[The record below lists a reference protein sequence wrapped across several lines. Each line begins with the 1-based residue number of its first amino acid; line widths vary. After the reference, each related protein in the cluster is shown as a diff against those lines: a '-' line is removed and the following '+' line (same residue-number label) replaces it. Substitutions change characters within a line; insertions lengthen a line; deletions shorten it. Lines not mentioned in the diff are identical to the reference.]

1 MKTFGEFSLP
11 KLSAVY
17 YISYLFIEYFISK
30 NNNLMHYADTIGQ
43 QIRLLREAKGYSQE
57 YMADMLDVSQS
68 TYACLESGKTALRVD
83 RLFQILELLDTDIA
97 TLLNKKQ
104 GEAQSLYGNEK
115 TVLETRGVSVPELKL
130 VYDRLFQEMRDEILF
145 LRSLVRKAPESR
157 V

>member
-1 MKTFGEFSLP
+1 MR
-11 KLSAVY
+11 
-17 YISYLFIEYFISK
+17 
-30 NNNLMHYADTIGQ
+30 YANTIGQ
-43 QIRLLREAKGYSQE
+43 QIRSLREAKGYSQE
-57 YMADMLDVSQS
+57 YMADMLEISQS

-104 GEAQSLYGNEK
+104 SETHAPYGKE
-115 TVLETRGVSVPELKL
+115 TSVMETRAVSVPELKL

-145 LRSLVRKAPESR
+145 LRSLIRKAPESR

>member
-1 MKTFGEFSLP
+1 
-11 KLSAVY
+11 
-17 YISYLFIEYFISK
+17 
-30 NNNLMHYADTIGQ
+30 MHYANTIGQ

-57 YMADMLDVSQS
+57 YMADMLNVSQS

-97 TLLNKKQ
+97 TLLSKKQ
-104 GEAQSLYGNEK
+104 SDAHSSAKESSATEA
-115 TVLETRGVSVPELKL
+115 RGISVPELKI